1 MALRGTLK
9 DFGLA
14 DIFSLVASQNKT
26 GTLLVISREEQ
37 VTLFFAGGAL
47 VRSLATL
54 RTQPEL
60 LGNMLVR
67 AALVTPVQLEAALV
81 RQKNSQKRLGDLL
94 VEMGVL
100 KAGELSVFARLQS
113 TETVYRVFLWRT
125 GTYEFQQLAQAPE
138 PYHPPVRADALLMEG
153 FRQNDEW
160 PSIRRKIASYGTAFH
175 ILGSLEAHDR
185 MAATHQQTEDNF
197 DFGDLGD
204 EKPNGPGNI
213 GPAERTVF
221 ALVQP
226 QRDVQMLIDLAR
238 LGEFEVCRALM
249 HLLDAGLIAQHADR
263 PQGAPSADATVG
275 GIAAQDAHVWFYSAW
290 RVLAAGVGVLF
301 WVWLLGNGLPVL
313 SRSHLQSQ
321 QFVATALEN
330 ELGVASI
337 NMLHHGLALYYAVH
351 GTYPDALQALVHDG
365 YVSQQQLHFPWHG
378 AYEYEHSE
386 QGYTLLNPLY

>member
-14 DIFSLVASQNKT
+14 DIFSLIASQNKT
-26 GTLLVISREEQ
+26 GTLLVASREEQ
-37 VTLFFAGGAL
+37 VTLFFASGTL
-47 VRSLATL
+47 VRTLAT
-54 RTQPEL
+54 RRAQTEL

-67 AALVTPVQLEAALV
+67 AALVTPVQLEAALA
-81 RQKNSQKRLGDLL
+81 RQSVAQKRIGELL
-94 VEMGVL
+94 VDMGAL

-125 GTYEFQQLAQAPE
+125 GTYEFAQAAQAPE
-138 PYHPPVRADALLMEG
+138 AFHPPVRADALLMEG

-160 PSIRRKIASYGTAFH
+160 PNIRRKIASYGTTFH
-175 ILGSLEAHDR
+175 ILGSLETHDKI
-185 MAATHQQTEDNF
+185 AAKQQKTEDSF

-204 EKPNGPGNI
+204 DKAENAANI

-221 ALVQP
+221 SLVQP

-238 LGEFEVCRALM
+238 LGEFEVCRALV
-249 HLLDAGLIAQHADR
+249 HLLDAGLIAQQTDR
-263 PQGAPSADATVG
+263 PQTAPSADATVG
-275 GIAAQDAHVWFYSAW
+275 GIASEDAHVWFNSTR

-301 WVWLLGNGLPVL
+301 WIWLLGNGLPVL
-313 SRSHLQSQ
+313 SRARLRPQ

-330 ELGVASI
+330 ELGVAAI
-337 NMLHHGLALYYAVH
+337 DMLHHALALYYAVH
-351 GTYPDALQALVHDG
+351 GTYPDALQILVREG
-365 YVSQQQLHFPWHG
+365 YISPQQLHFPWHG
-378 AYEYEHSE
+378 PYEYQHGE

>member
-9 DFGLA
+9 EFGLA
-14 DIFSLVASQNKT
+14 DIFSLIASQNKT
-26 GTLLVISREEQ
+26 GTLLVASREEQ
-37 VTLFFAGGAL
+37 VTLFFAGGTL
-47 VRSLATL
+47 VRTLAT
-54 RTQPEL
+54 RRAQTEL

-67 AALVTPVQLEAALV
+67 AALVTPVQLEAALA
-81 RQKNSQKRLGDLL
+81 RQKATQKRLGELL

-125 GTYEFQQLAQAPE
+125 GTYEFQQAAQAPE
-138 PYHPPVRADALLMEG
+138 AFHQPVRADALLMEG

-160 PSIRRKIASYGTAFH
+160 PNIRRKVSSYGTTFH
-175 ILGSLEAHDR
+175 ILGSLETHDKI
-185 MAATHQQTEDNF
+185 AATQQKTEDNF

-204 EKPNGPGNI
+204 EKTDGPSNI

-221 ALVQP
+221 SLVQP

-238 LGEFEVCRALM
+238 LGEFEVCRALV
-249 HLLDAGLIAQHADR
+249 HLLDAGLIAQQTDR
-263 PQGAPSADATVG
+263 PQAAPSADATVG
-275 GIAAQDAHVWFYSAW
+275 GIAAEDAHIWFYSAW
-290 RVLAAGVGVLF
+290 RVLAAGIGVLF
-301 WVWLLGNGLPVL
+301 WIWLLGNGLPVL
-313 SRSHLQSQ
+313 SRSHLRPQ

-351 GTYPDALQALVHDG
+351 GTYPDALQALVREG

-378 AYEYEHSE
+378 SYEYEHSE